1 MTLIILFG
9 LGLFAA
15 FMLCIVLLMG
25 RSSTQGA
32 LLEQVAREARGS
44 GAISGPW
51 RPVSADAMARPFTA
65 LRRIF
70 SAEPDPEIVY
80 RLMLAGYRKPYH
92 ADIFLGMRLAV
103 PAVLGL
109 SAAMIFSDNA
119 IVFFLLALVIGF
131 FAPDFWL
138 SYATNR
144 RRERLRLS
152 LPDSLD
158 LLAICLEAG
167 LGLDQAVVRVGQE
180 LEVSHPELSQELLL
194 INFEQRAGV
203 QRNAAWQSFAVR
215 ANFESARSFVAMLI
229 QTDRFG
235 TPIAKSLGAFS
246 DALRTQRRQKA
257 EERAAKT
264 TIKLVPPLV
273 FCIFPAMGVVVIGPA
288 LVAISYFFSH
298 FLHDLSCMFFKSKE
312 VNYG

>member
-1 MTLIILFG
+1 MTLLILFG
-9 LGLFAA
+9 VGLFAVFA
-15 FMLCIVLLMG
+15 VALVFLMG
-25 RSSTQGA
+25 RASSQGA
-32 LLEQVAREARGS
+32 LLEQVARAARGT
-44 GAISGPW
+44 GPVAGPW
-51 RPVSADAMARPFTA
+51 RPSLRSDVVAKPFTA
-65 LRRIF
+65 FRNFF
-70 SAEPDPEIVY
+70 SSEPDPEIVR
-80 RLMLAGYRKPYH
+80 RLMLAGYRKPHH

-103 PAVLGL
+103 PAILGL
-109 SAAMIFSDNA
+109 SAAMYFSSNVF
-119 IVFFLLALVIGF
+119 VFFVLALVIGF

-144 RRERLRLS
+144 RRERLQLS

-180 LEVSHPELSQELLL
+180 LEVSHPELSEELLL

-203 QRNAAWQSFAVR
+203 QRNTAWQSFAVR

-246 DALRTQRRQKA
+246 HALRTQRRQKA

-273 FCIFPAMGVVVIGPA
+273 FCIFPAMGVVVVGPA
-288 LVAISYFFSH
+288 IVLLRDFFAH
-298 FLHDLSCMFFKSKE
+298 FMKS
-312 VNYG
+312 

>member
-1 MTLIILFG
+1 MTLLIL
-9 LGLFAA
+9 LGLAVFSAL
-15 FMLCIVLLMG
+15 MLCFVFLMT
-25 RSSTQGA
+25 RSSAQGA
-32 LLEQVAREARGS
+32 LLEQVAREARGT
-44 GAISGPW
+44 GPVAGPW
-51 RPVSADAMARPFTA
+51 RPVSADLVAKPFTA
-65 LRRIF
+65 VRRIF
-70 SAEPDPEIVY
+70 SVEPDPEIVR

-103 PAVLGL
+103 PAVLGF
-109 SAAMIFSDNA
+109 AVAVIFSDNT

-144 RRERLRLS
+144 RRERLRMS

-158 LLAICLEAG
+158 LMAICLEAG

-180 LEVSHPELSQELLL
+180 LEVSHRELSEELLL
-194 INFEQRAGV
+194 VNFEQRAGV
-203 QRNAAWQSFAVR
+203 QRNAAWQSFATR
-215 ANFESARSFVAMLI
+215 AGFESARSFVAMLI

-235 TPIAKSLGAFS
+235 TPISKSLGAFS

-288 LVAISYFFSH
+288 IVAVSYAFAH
-298 FLHDLSCMFFKSKE
+298 FLHA
-312 VNYG
+312 

>member
-9 LGLFAA
+9 IGLFAA
-15 FMLCIVLLMG
+15 FTLGFVLLMG
-25 RSSTQGA
+25 RSSAQGA
-32 LLEQVAREARGS
+32 LLEQVAREARGTS
-44 GAISGPW
+44 PIAGPW
-51 RPVSADAMARPFTA
+51 RPSVSSDLVAKPFTA
-65 LRRIF
+65 FRRF
-70 SAEPDPEIVY
+70 FASEPDPEIVR
-80 RLMLAGYRKPYH
+80 RLLLAGYRKPHH
-92 ADIFLGMRLAV
+92 ADIFLGMRLAI

-109 SAAMIFSDNA
+109 TAAMVFSGG
-119 IVFFLLALVIGF
+119 IVAFIIALVVGFFL
-131 FAPDFWL
+131 PDFWL
-138 SYATNR
+138 GYAINR

-180 LEVSHPELSQELLL
+180 LEVSHPELSEELLL

-203 QRNAAWQSFAVR
+203 QRNSAWQAFAVR

-257 EERAAKT
+257 EEKAAKT

-288 LVAISYFFSH
+288 VVALGHFFEH
-298 FLHDLSCMFFKSKE
+298 FMK
-312 VNYG
+312 